1 MRKKF
6 SARAAALGM
15 SGVLLTSAL
24 TGCTFGF
31 ASDPD
36 DPNAVKEEEP
46 IDMTTDTFQ
55 YDTSLSGTSIVIMNT
70 KAEIQTALEEIAK
83 VFEEKAGVHIEIM
96 PVTDGDSPY
105 TKVVSLY
112 NSGNP
117 PTLSILDTTDVIA
130 LAEEKAADLS
140 NEAWTGEAEEYLTK
154 INGKVYSFPLCIEGR
169 GIIYNKSVIED
180 TLGTEFDPSEIK
192 TQDDFAALL
201 QSLRDNGMKN
211 PISMAKEDWSLGA
224 HQLQYIYET
233 YDGTSDGAAEVI
245 NELKDGTLYLPDYS
259 RMNEFLNAFDLLKEY
274 NVAKG
279 DPLGA
284 DYDEMAIDLA
294 DGKTAFWFNGNWA
307 WPNHIISM
315 DPADYP
321 EEFAQYSDYLLGRS
335 MLVKKATTIPVESI
349 VRGYLTGSGKKT
361 YDADG
366 TVCGI
371 KLPEGLTEASKL
383 PEPIFTPSTK
393 AELGDHDENISFE
406 RCCEIVGTDVATQL
420 RDASLAIYKAAAEY
434 AATRG
439 IIIADT
445 KFEFGFIDGKL
456 TLIDECLTPDSSR
469 FWPAEGYAEGEV
481 QPSYDKQYVRDWLR
495 ANWNMQ
501 GEPPRIPA
509 EVIEGT
515 SNRYQEAFQI
525 ITGTKFEPKG
535 V

>member
-36 DPNAVKEEEP
+36 DPNAVKEEVP

-70 KAEIQTALEEIAK
+70 KAEIQTALEKIAK

-180 TLGTEFDPSEIK
+180 TLGTEFDPSDIK

-233 YDGTSDGAAEVI
+233 YNGTSDGAAEVI
-245 NELKDGTLYLPDYS
+245 NELKDGTLYLPDYT
-259 RMNEFLNAFDLLKEY
+259 RMNEFLNTFDLLKEY

-307 WPNHIISM
+307 WPNLEEAGAETTDEYGLLPYFLNN
-315 DPADYP
+315 DPDDFVNSKIQASP
-321 EEFAQYSDYLLGRS
+321 SKQI
-335 MLVKKATTIPVESI
+335 MLDDI
-349 VRGYLTGSGKKT
+349 
-361 YDADG
+361 
-366 TVCGI
+366 
-371 KLPEGLTEASKL
+371 
-383 PEPIFTPSTK
+383 
-393 AELGDHDENISFE
+393 
-406 RCCEIVGTDVATQL
+406 VATDEQ
-420 RDASLAIYKAAAEY
+420 KAAAKEFLNWLVY
-434 AATRG
+434 SEIGQQMVVKTCSLIPPFKNNPNEPSDPLSRDIYEKVQNGGAFNASAIVPNDHWSVLGAAMQKYLAGRS
-439 IIIADT
+439 DR
-445 KFEFGFIDGKL
+445 EE
-456 TLIDECLTPDSSR
+456 LIDSIQAYWDE
-469 FWPAEGYAEGEV
+469 
-481 QPSYDKQYVRDWLR
+481 Q
-495 ANWNMQ
+495 
-501 GEPPRIPA
+501 
-509 EVIEGT
+509 
-515 SNRYQEAFQI
+515 
-525 ITGTKFEPKG
+525 
-535 V
+535 